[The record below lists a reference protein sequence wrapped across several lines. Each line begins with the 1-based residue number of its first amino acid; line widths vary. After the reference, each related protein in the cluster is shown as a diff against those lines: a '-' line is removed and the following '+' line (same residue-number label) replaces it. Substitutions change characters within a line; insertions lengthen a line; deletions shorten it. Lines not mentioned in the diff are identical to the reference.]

1 MPPRETTLQ
10 SRDEIL
16 RDAMEI
22 LEAEYA
28 TPLELDDVAA
38 RIATSRR
45 HLQRVFK
52 ETYGAPFRTAL
63 CHVRMRRA
71 AELLTGP
78 QPLTVRAVARR
89 VGYRQAAQFAK
100 AFQRHHGVVP
110 SLYRQRARRPAE
122 RAPSYPPAYPTG

>member
-1 MPPRETTLQ
+1 MPLRETTVQ
-10 SRDEIL
+10 SREQIL
-16 RDAMEI
+16 RDALGI

-28 TPLELDDVAA
+28 SPLELDDVAA

-63 CHVRMRRA
+63 CHVRMRHA
-71 AELLTGP
+71 AELLVGP
-78 QPLTVRAVARR
+78 QPLTIRAVARR
-89 VGYRQAAQFAK
+89 VGYRQPAQFAK

-110 SLYRQRARRPAE
+110 SAYRRRARAAVSGLLP
-122 RAPSYPPAYPTG
+122 